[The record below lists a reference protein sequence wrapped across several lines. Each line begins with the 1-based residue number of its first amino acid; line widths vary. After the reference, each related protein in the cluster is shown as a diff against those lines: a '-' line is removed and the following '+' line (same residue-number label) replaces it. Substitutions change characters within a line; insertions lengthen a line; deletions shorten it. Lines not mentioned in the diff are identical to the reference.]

1 MSSHYGNVGTGIAGA
16 LTPDE
21 GFSQRPALPGPSLS
35 AVLAI
40 GIELLPTI
48 EDGLLADL
56 VEHLLF
62 ALVERD
68 ETLLAVRSVLS
79 NALKH
84 AHGLHE
90 ENVRLRRRLAE
101 LLDARRGEA
110 RAK

>member
-1 MSSHYGNVGTGIAGA
+1 MSNHYGNVGTGITSA

-21 GFSQRPALPGPSLS
+21 GLSQRAAPSKPS
-35 AVLAI
+35 SNAVLAI

-48 EDGLLADL
+48 EDGLMSDL

-84 AHGLHE
+84 AHGLHD

-110 RAK
+110 LAK